1 MLHFKFIYRL
11 SFYEKDI
18 FNIIRSFLEHKNQV
32 LEDKNSRLTSGLGIV
47 VGPVE
52 RDRQIGYG
60 LAYGWGWRPLRR
72 RFHRT
77 FARFHWRPEHG
88 VIRAPC
94 SLERRL
100 WADPSCR
107 GWRTPASPKTAP
119 PGRQVDQTLH
129 IYSSKLELQTYRRYC
144 YKAYIRYLGDGFTE
158 LWHSRWGRF
167 SIDI

>member
-1 MLHFKFIYRL
+1 MLRFKLIYRL
-11 SFYEKDI
+11 SLYEKDI
-18 FNIIRSFLEHKNQV
+18 FKIIRSFLEYKNRV
-32 LEDKNSRLTSGLGIV
+32 LENKNYRLTSGLDTV
-47 VGPVE
+47 VSLVGK
-52 RDRQIGYG
+52 DRQIGYG
-60 LAYGWGWRPLRR
+60 LTYGWGWRPLRR

-77 FARFHWRPEHG
+77 FARFHWRLLHG

-94 SLERRL
+94 SLERHL

-107 GWRTPASPKTAP
+107 GWRIPASPKTAP

-129 IYSSKLELQTYRRYC
+129 IYSSKLELQTYRRY
-144 YKAYIRYLGDGFTE
+144 KAYIRYLGDGFTE